1 MKGHPVFMVN
11 LLSTVLST
19 RPPSKE
25 QHKLEMEDQAE
36 LEQYYKDSRSIYVGN
51 LPPCANED
59 LVRLIT
65 TPCGVVLSI
74 QMKQVTSTSGKLCA
88 GVQSSLCLPFP
99 SGAVFRHA
107 FVEFDN
113 TESPNMAVQY
123 CVSVSFYCFSHSIV
137 SLIFLARPSGRRVPN
152 QGSEQK
158 AQTPKHSSANSLW
171 SHDSR

>member
-1 MKGHPVFMVN
+1 MVN

-25 QHKLEMEDQAE
+25 QHRLEMEDQAE
-36 LEQYYKDSRSIYVGN
+36 LEQFYKNARSIYVGN

-59 LVRLIT
+59 LVRVIT
-65 TPCGVVLSI
+65 APCGVVLSI
-74 QMKQVTSTSGKLCA
+74 QMKQITSTSGKLCV

-113 TESPNMAVQY
+113 TDSPTMAVKH
-123 CVSVSFYCFSHSIV
+123 CVSDSFYLVSHSIV
-137 SLIFLARPSGRRVPN
+137 SLTCLARPSGRRVPN
-152 QGSEQK
+152 QGSAQK
-158 AQTPKHSSANSLW
+158 AQTPQHSSAKFLW